1 MMIGKTELY
10 LGKRGYYKIN
20 NLGEIDRDL
29 MYKYA
34 IVNTGLEM
42 DIFEEFTPVRGEAI
56 IESIQSRGGMLD
68 KKIFVFP
75 IKENVGKE

>member
-1 MMIGKTELY
+1 MIGKIELD

-20 NLGEIDRDL
+20 NLGEIGRDI

-34 IVNTGLEM
+34 IIKIGFEM
-42 DIFEEFTPVRGEAI
+42 DIFEEFTPVRGGAI

-75 IKENVGKE
+75 VEENGGKE